1 MKLLKDYFCNHYKM
15 VWKEE
20 VLKQANYNNQGD
32 KSLD

>member
-1 MKLLKDYFCNHYKM
+1 MVLLKDYFCNHKM